1 MATIER
7 ERKFDVPDDVAIGDL
22 GGVLVLDG
30 PTVTLTATYWD
41 TPDRR
46 LLRWGHTLRHRRA
59 SDGTEDGW
67 TLKLAVPEKS
77 SKGGLDREEINA
89 SGSPQFP
96 PAELRS
102 LVGGIIRNEPLG
114 AVATIATERAEAEVV
129 GQGSVGQ
136 GSGAPVEVS
145 DDRVSSTV
153 DHAPGAAFRQLEVE
167 AKGPGAEPV
176 LDALSDAL
184 TKAGARPTTASK
196 LAMVLGGSPDAEIVI
211 PATRPKM
218 SIEDLARVA
227 IGSSARRLIE
237 NDPAARLGSDPEAVH
252 QARVA
257 TRRMRSDLKT
267 LEPLLKAAQVEWL
280 RGELAWIGTLLGAV
294 RDLDVLIQRVN
305 ALADRLPAD
314 GDGDREVVQALVE
327 ERRIRHLELVDGLRS
342 RRYIHLLDELV
353 EASAT
358 PPLAKKV
365 HGRRRVRGRLRKL
378 DGKTWRRLERAVDR
392 LDADPSD
399 EDLHE
404 IRKRGKRAR
413 YAAELSAGVLGKD
426 AKKLATR
433 LEDLQEVLG
442 DLQDTVVAEQHLRR
456 LARTS
461 LTNRAAFAA
470 GTLVCVERRA
480 RRKARKRWPAVWK
493 SARTRRLRR
502 WLR

>member
-30 PTVTLTATYWD
+30 PTVKLTATYWD
-41 TPDRR
+41 TADRR

-77 SKGGLDREEINA
+77 SKGSLDREEINA

-102 LVGGIIRNEPLG
+102 LVGGIIRSEPLG
-114 AVATIATERAEAEVV
+114 AVATIATERAEAEV
-129 GQGSVGQ
+129 VGQ

-176 LDALSDAL
+176 LEALSDAL
-184 TKAGARPTTASK
+184 TKAGARPTTSSK
-196 LAMVLGGSPDAEIVI
+196 LAMALGGSPDAEIVV
-211 PATRPKM
+211 PAARPKM
-218 SIEDLARVA
+218 SIDDLARVA

-237 NDPAARLGSDPEAVH
+237 NDPAARLGSDPEAIH
-252 QARVA
+252 QARVG
-257 TRRMRSDLKT
+257 TRRLRSDLKT
-267 LEPLLKAAQVEWL
+267 LEPLLEAAKVDWL
-280 RGELAWIGTLLGAV
+280 RGELAWIGMLLGAV
-294 RDLDVLIQRVN
+294 RDLDVLIQRVD
-305 ALADRLPAD
+305 ALADRLPE
-314 GDGDREVVQALVE
+314 DRESDREIVRALEE
-327 ERRIRHLELVDGLRS
+327 ERRIRHLELVDGLGS
-342 RRYIHLLDELV
+342 RRYVHLLDVLV
-353 EASAT
+353 EASAS
-358 PPLAKKV
+358 PPLATGV
-365 HGRRRVRGRLRKL
+365 DGRRRVRGRLRPL
-378 DGKTWRRLERAVDR
+378 ARKTWRRLDRAVDR

-413 YAAELSAGVLGKD
+413 YAAELSADVLGKD

-433 LEDLQEVLG
+433 LEGLQEVLG
-442 DLQDTVVAEQHLRR
+442 DLQDTVMAEQQLRR
-456 LARTS
+456 MARTS

-470 GTLVCVERRA
+470 GTLVCVERQA

-493 SARTRRLRR
+493 SARTKRLRR